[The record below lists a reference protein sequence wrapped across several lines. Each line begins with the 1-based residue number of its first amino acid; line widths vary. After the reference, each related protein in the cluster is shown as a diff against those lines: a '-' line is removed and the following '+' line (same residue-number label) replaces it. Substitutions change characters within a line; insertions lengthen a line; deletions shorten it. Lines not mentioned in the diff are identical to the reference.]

1 MWAQLTIM
9 AVDILSPTMTLRE
22 QGYVGDCRVG
32 LYRQFEMDASSTPI
46 EHFGLYIQVILVTHS
61 KERFDLLCLYRNSC
75 HFLRGTCG
83 ERAEEE

>member
-1 MWAQLTIM
+1 M

-32 LYRQFEMDASSTPI
+32 LYRQLETDESRTPI

-61 KERFDLLCLYRNSC
+61 KRFDLLYRNSC

-83 ERAEEE
+83 ERAEGE